1 MVGGTVVG
9 GTVVGGTVVGA
20 GTVISAIGTDVS
32 TAGSVGSAGSSAATI
47 GVAPSGATSSTV
59 LSTNSFHGWKSA
71 SPTATA
77 MTSGVPTATTQIQRR
92 RRGPSGARE
101 VKGLRHR
108 RSFRSAGGGELEGD
122 STAGWLFDP
131 DPAAVGFHEAV
142 GDRQPETG
150 AARGAAA
157 ARIGAGEAFEGV
169 R

>member
-1 MVGGTVVG
+1 M
-9 GTVVGGTVVGA
+9 
-20 GTVISAIGTDVS
+20 ISAIGTVNTVD
-32 TAGSVGSAGSSAATI
+32 SVDSAGSSAATI

-77 MTSGVPTATTQIQRR
+77 MTSGVPMATTQIQRR
-92 RRGPSGARE
+92 RRGPSGRARSR
-101 VKGLRHR
+101 GSAHR
-108 RSFRSAGGGELEGD
+108 RIPFRSAGGGELEGD
-122 STAGWLFDP
+122 STAGRLFDP

-157 ARIGAGEAFEGV
+157 ARIGAGEAFEGM